1 MKPPVKTIILACLAL
16 RGAFGAEPAKPI
28 QDLILDDHTVYSVP
42 VAANRV
48 TTINFPSAISAID
61 AALVTTDAKS
71 AGLFQIAHT
80 KGTSYLSARALAKD
94 ATTNLNVRWNGRT
107 YVIELRENSAPW
119 LSVIFQP
126 RDDEGNRPRPL
137 TSPRLLGLLDKAKAF
152 PLLKEHHPDAVSD
165 IDYRDGVKQPCV
177 TDCGD
182 YEVRIN
188 EAFRFNIEDTLVF
201 RLTLQNKTKTPI
213 QFAPERMQLKAG
225 KQTCFPSVAQLSGLI
240 PANGTADGYVAF
252 SGTPDGDRNDLSL
265 KNDFTFVL
273 ERSVEGPDAL
283 PLFPSRSEEGFRK

>member
-1 MKPPVKTIILACLAL
+1 MKPPVKTIILACLAV

-107 YVIELRENSAPW
+107 YVIELRENSAG
-119 LSVIFQP
+119 LRGRLIK
-126 RDDEGNRPRPL
+126 RDDLAEIKMFAAALLSGAAEAFTTKQTSAFGSFAVPSLTNAPL
-137 TSPRLLGLLDKAKAF
+137 QGAQSVLDRYANQIQQSI
-152 PLLKEHHPDAVSD
+152 E
-165 IDYRDGVKQPCV
+165 RDGF
-177 TDCGD
+177 
-182 YEVRIN
+182 YVR
-188 EAFRFNIEDTLVF
+188 V
-201 RLTLQNKTKTPI
+201 P
-213 QFAPERMQLKAG
+213 AG
-225 KQTCFPSVAQLSGLI
+225 KQFYLYVTQTLDRADAKIGGQPAANVATPGNTPAGAPSTSSVLFRASPEL
-240 PANGTADGYVAF
+240 PTALNPRI
-252 SGTPDGDRNDLSL
+252 TKPN
-265 KNDFTFVL
+265 
-273 ERSVEGPDAL
+273 P
-283 PLFPSRSEEGFRK
+283 